1 MKEDIQNEEKNKA
14 QKGSDRESDK
24 DKRSHEKILYNMRHD
39 LSLISL
45 PVFQHACFSLLLLTF
60 YFSSRFFPC
69 EDLARSSRLS
79 ACRPSSLLAD
89 KRFQH
94 FKNVPKVI

>member
-39 LSLISL
+39 LSFHGLRGKDYI
-45 PVFQHACFSLLLLTF
+45 F
-60 YFSSRFFPC
+60 
-69 EDLARSSRLS
+69 
-79 ACRPSSLLAD
+79 
-89 KRFQH
+89 
-94 FKNVPKVI
+94 